1 MDINHEDGVG
11 DGVVLMTVQRGNRR
25 KGAHR
30 PQKLRESCF
39 YKKQQK
45 SLVKVSKSQ
54 LTKVR
59 RHILTSA
66 AGFMERL
73 QGFHGHPETSY

>member
-45 SLVKVSKSQ
+45 KPSES
-54 LTKVR
+54 
-59 RHILTSA
+59 I
-66 AGFMERL
+66 
-73 QGFHGHPETSY
+73 